1 MHELSIALSLAESA
15 QEERAR
21 QGGVRVLALH
31 LRIGPLAGVVKEA
44 LTFSWGIAIRGTD
57 LEGAELAIED
67 VPVRVS
73 CSHCGVE
80 TPPAGAQCFYCG
92 ECGSSQCRVVSG
104 DEMEL
109 TAMEVEDVPA
119 AVG

>member
-15 QEERAR
+15 EEERAR
-21 QGGVRVLALH
+21 QHGARVLALH

-44 LTFSWGIAIRGTD
+44 LVFSWGVATQGTA
-57 LEGAELAIED
+57 LEGAALAIED
-67 VPVRVS
+67 VPVRVR
-73 CSHCGVE
+73 CDDCGRE
-80 TPPAGAQCFYCG
+80 TAPVGAQCFYCG
-92 ECGSSQCRVVSG
+92 ECGGARCRVVSG